1 MFFGGKE
8 KMKKFFMA
16 LILALVTV
24 ACSFAYEVRVGN
36 EVVFTDVKTVYI
48 VSGRN
53 PAGGSSANEEHMAPA
68 VYQIELNDG
77 TVWTFCGDSGF
88 FTDAPVQYTSS
99 KLKKN
104 K

>member
-8 KMKKFFMA
+8 KMKKIFMA
-16 LILALVTV
+16 LILCAI
-24 ACSFAYEVRVGN
+24 AMAGSFAYEVRVGKDT
-36 EVVFTDVKTVYI
+36 VFTNVKTVYI
-48 VSGRN
+48 VSGKT
-53 PAGGSSANEEHMAPA
+53 PAGGDAHNENHMAPA

>member
-1 MFFGGKE
+1 MFRGKE
-8 KMKKFFMA
+8 KMKKIFMA
-16 LILALVTV
+16 VILGAITI
-24 ACSFAYEVRVGN
+24 AESFAWEVRVGKDT
-36 EVVFTDVKTVYI
+36 VFTDVKIVYV

-88 FTDAPVQYTSS
+88 FTDAPVQYTSG